1 MLNDFTCRNTKQVR
15 NESQKDTKR
24 PFDFPSPPA
33 LLLHG
38 YSAFLLLLLLFNQVI
53 RMYTCTG
60 ILRTKNNTS
69 WRIAHIFPCSPMF
82 PNVCR
87 YRDYGE
93 WESYPSCTQDH
104 NNTTVKWHVS
114 PSIIHSSK
122 RNKPIRK
129 SFKRK

>member
-1 MLNDFTCRNTKQVR
+1 MTLPAETQSRSGTNRKKTQSDH
-15 NESQKDTKR
+15 SI
-24 PFDFPSPPA
+24 SPVH
-33 LLLHG
+33 LH
-38 YSAFLLLLLLFNQVI
+38 YCCMVNRHLLLLLFNQVI